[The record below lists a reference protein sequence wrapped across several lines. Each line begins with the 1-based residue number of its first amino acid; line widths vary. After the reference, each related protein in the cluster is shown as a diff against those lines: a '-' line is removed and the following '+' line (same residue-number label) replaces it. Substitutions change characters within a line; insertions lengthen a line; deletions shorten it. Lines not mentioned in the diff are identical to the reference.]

1 MEEFLP
7 EIDIFELM
15 AANVK
20 EIVRSSYYAYEKY
33 SRLVLKQIVEV
44 KVSLHSQD
52 AEFDEEDDEFEDEKD
67 ALVRTE

>member
-33 SRLVLKQIVEV
+33 SRLVVKQIVEV

-52 AEFDEEDDEFEDEKD
+52 AKYNEEDDEFEDEKD
-67 ALVRTE
+67 ALERTE